1 MNESNREGAPMSVP
15 SKKAFALLKVKLL
28 KDGGLN
34 AQYEVVETIG
44 TESYTNNYVIESAK
58 EIHPDLRVCFEKLRP
73 IMARIFNV
81 TSFLTLVE
89 GKDFKATKAQ
99 TDAARNFA
107 DECLKNIEIKG
118 LFYSGQGDNV
128 GVVITGMFTV
138 SNNQKTAINSP
149 RLKFTSITFGFEEE
163 LEQIAADIEN
173 EVYAFLFEGK
183 KAQTELF
190 GADGEPAQTDDDDMP
205 GDMFDD
211 TDNM

>member
-15 SKKAFALLKVKLL
+15 SKKAFALSKVKLL

-58 EIHPDLRVCFEKLRP
+58 EIHPDLRECFDKLRP

-99 TDAARNFA
+99 TDAARDFA
-107 DECLKNIEIKG
+107 DECMKNIEIKG
-118 LFYSGQGDNV
+118 LSYSGTGDNV

-205 GDMFDD
+205 GGMFGD

>member
-1 MNESNREGAPMSVP
+1 MEENVSNATMSVP
-15 SKKAFALLKVKLL
+15 SKKAFALEKVKLL
-28 KDGGLN
+28 KDGGLS

-44 TESYTNNYVIESAK
+44 TESYTNHFEMESAK
-58 EIHPDLRVCFEKLRP
+58 DIHPDLRYCFDKLRP

-81 TSFLTLVE
+81 TSFLTLIE
-89 GKDFKATKAQ
+89 GQDFKATKAQ
-99 TDAARNFA
+99 TEAARSFA
-107 DECLKNIEIKG
+107 DEMLKNIEIRG
-118 LFYSGQGDNV
+118 ISYSGTGENV
-128 GVVITGMFTV
+128 GVVITGLFTV
-138 SNNQKTAINSP
+138 SNNQKSAINSP
-149 RLKFTSITFGFEEE
+149 RLKFSTITFGFEEE

-190 GADGEPAQTDDDDMP
+190 GADGEPTQTDDDMP

>member
-1 MNESNREGAPMSVP
+1 MSESKPNAMSVP
-15 SKKAFALLKVKLL
+15 SKKAFSLAKVKLL
-28 KDGGLN
+28 KDGGLS

-44 TESYTNNYVIESAK
+44 TESYTNDYEIESPK
-58 EIHPDLRVCFEKLRP
+58 DIHPDLHECFERLRP
-73 IMARIFNV
+73 IMARVFNV

-99 TDAARNFA
+99 TEAARDFA
-107 DECLKNIEIKG
+107 DEMLKNIEIRG
-118 LFYSGQGDNV
+118 ISYSGMGDNV
-128 GVVITGMFTV
+128 GVVITGLLTV
-138 SNNQKTAINSP
+138 TNNQKVAINSP
-149 RLKFTSITFGFEEE
+149 RIKFTSISFGLEEE
-163 LEQIAADIEN
+163 LEEIAADIEN

-190 GADGEPAQTDDDDMP
+190 GADGEAAQTDDDDMP

>member
-1 MNESNREGAPMSVP
+1 
-15 SKKAFALLKVKLL
+15 
-28 KDGGLN
+28 
-34 AQYEVVETIG
+34 
-44 TESYTNNYVIESAK
+44 
-58 EIHPDLRVCFEKLRP
+58 
-73 IMARIFNV
+73 MARIFNV

-89 GKDFKATKAQ
+89 GQDFKATKAQ

-118 LFYSGQGDNV
+118 LSYSGQGDNV